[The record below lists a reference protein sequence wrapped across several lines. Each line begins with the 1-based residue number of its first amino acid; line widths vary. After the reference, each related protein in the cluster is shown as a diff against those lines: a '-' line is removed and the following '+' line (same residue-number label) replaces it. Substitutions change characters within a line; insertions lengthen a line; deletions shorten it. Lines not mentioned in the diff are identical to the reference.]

1 MKKALFLLVISII
14 LNSCNGD
21 NNNDDSRIESW
32 RINHYQN
39 TVIFLDYTAAIQYQ
53 TDDSI
58 DTEDYRSLYGGI
70 NGFEFENG
78 FIQDIIV
85 KLKPN
90 DLSIADIPPYE
101 ITLIKVLAKTQ
112 VSPDTTFK
120 IRLTRNIIP
129 ESFENWVFVD
139 EDNNYS
145 IINSFI
151 RIDCES
157 LCNELSTKINNQ
169 EQLTGV
175 FTHGTDGEYIL
186 KEIINE

>member
-1 MKKALFLLVISII
+1 MKKVLFLLVISII

-58 DTEDYRSLYGGI
+58 GTEDYISLYGGI

-112 VSPDTTFK
+112 ISPDTTFK

>member
-1 MKKALFLLVISII
+1 MKKVLFLLAISLI
-14 LNSCNGD
+14 LSSCSDDDD
-21 NNNDDSRIESW
+21 NSRIESW

-58 DTEDYRSLYGGI
+58 GTEDYRSLYGGI

-112 VSPDTTFK
+112 ISPDTTFK
-120 IRLTRNIIP
+120 IRLTRNIVP